1 MKNGIKKNY
10 YLFLKS
16 ISRIQPTFRI
26 VKKDGN
32 LFLCQTIDCLFKN
45 YGFTNLNVLKK
56 LDGGQTYTPILYE
69 RSQKSNRL
77 FHRQDF
83 IT

>member
-1 MKNGIKKNY
+1 MKNWIKKNY

-32 LFLCQTIDCLFKN
+32 IFLCQ
-45 YGFTNLNVLKK
+45 K
-56 LDGGQTYTPILYE
+56 LIP
-69 RSQKSNRL
+69 
-77 FHRQDF
+77 F
-83 IT
+83 